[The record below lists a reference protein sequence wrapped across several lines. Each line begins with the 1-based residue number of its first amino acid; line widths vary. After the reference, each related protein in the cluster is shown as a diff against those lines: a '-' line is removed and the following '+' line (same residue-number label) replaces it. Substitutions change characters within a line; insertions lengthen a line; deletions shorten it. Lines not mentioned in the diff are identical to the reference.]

1 MRIGVD
7 ATSLIGH
14 RTGIGNTT
22 HHYIVRLANER
33 NELVP
38 FALTWSGRKQ
48 FANDITAEFAA
59 NKNARITV
67 PKLPM
72 AARPLR
78 MSWQRFQ
85 HPAIG
90 LWTKDIDVVWGPNF
104 VVPPTKKAAQVVT
117 VHDLTCIHFP
127 QMCTTDVLQIPE
139 LLRKAIS
146 RGAWVH
152 TVSEFVAND
161 VRNNFAI
168 DPQKVVAIPNG
179 GPAPVALNDVAPL
192 AARGRQLVG
201 SSPYLLFVGTIEPR
215 KDVVSLI
222 AAFNLL
228 AAKEKELQLVLVGPD
243 GWGAQEVSAAIN
255 TSPFRS
261 RIQRLGWVSDEQK
274 ELLMAGAN
282 AFVYPSV
289 FEGFGL
295 PVLEALSLHTPVVT
309 TRIDAMLEVLG
320 DAAVFADVGDAE
332 SLAAAINTVLTDD
345 VIAKD
350 AVFKGQARLAQFQW
364 DESARRLEDLFQ
376 LAIESR

>member
-1 MRIGVD
+1 VRIGVD

-48 FANDITAEFAA
+48 FANDIAAEFSG

-67 PKLPM
+67 PKMPM

-85 HPAIG
+85 HPVIEW
-90 LWTKDIDVVWGPNF
+90 WTKDIDVVWGPNF

-117 VHDLTCIHFP
+117 VHDLTCIHYP
-127 QMCTTDVLQIPE
+127 QMCTPDVLQVPG
-139 LLRKAIS
+139 LLRNAILQ
-146 RGAWVH
+146 GAWVH

-161 VRNNFAI
+161 VRNNFEI

-179 GPAPVALNDVAPL
+179 GPALVADDRVAQL
-192 AARGRQLVG
+192 AGDGRQLVG

-215 KDVVSLI
+215 KDIVTLI

-228 AAKEKELQLVLVGPD
+228 AAKESELQLVLAGPD
-243 GWGAQEVSAAIN
+243 GWGSQEVSAAIN

-274 ELLMAGAN
+274 EMLMAGAT

-295 PVLEALSLHTPVVT
+295 PVLEALSLQTPVVT
-309 TRIDAMLEVLG
+309 TRIDALLEVLG
-320 DAAVFADVGDAE
+320 DAAIYANVGDPS
-332 SLAAAINTVLTDD
+332 SLAEAISTVLTDD
-345 VIAKD
+345 VKAKD
-350 AVFKGQARLAQFQW
+350 AVSKGRARLDQFQW

-376 LAIESR
+376 LARDAR